1 MDARNLCSHITGP
14 NRLTPLLWRYARASR
29 HPPQYAGGHSR
40 HARAVAAAHSH
51 RRQQDTAG
59 HSHIESRPAAHA
71 AAMRQGH
78 LQPELSDTHQPAIA
92 RSDPLRHNPTRPGA
106 ALLSQPYSL
115 SCNPPS
121 EPLREDML
129 DTHGGVA
136 GPPGRGPHVPG
147 FSAHVITD
155 PGSCRISLP
164 ALSPLG
170 QALQDHNGHGG
181 LVLGLGVQNEAL
193 QGPGGHLTHS
203 GDPAFPIRH
212 PGTEA
217 EEPSSSSPDRECTS
231 SHLAAP
237 NQHLHCQSGGLVLAH
252 EDMHSGLADATGCQ
266 TASRLHISC
275 LASRTHGHFESA
287 GDASSHLEN
296 SHRPSSHHAA
306 AAGPFSQCAGESLCS
321 STSLASPRPTC
332 MPPGPTCMHAA
343 QAKCSGQGPA
353 SSGPGGM
360 HVAVATGTVDCDRSA
375 AASSRYCECLGLMA
389 PQVRDAVVHGRGI
402 TTARQGQDSRGHDR
416 DQPDVDPHEG
426 GHHDSHSDD
435 AREGGNYEEQ
445 DLSAGVAHASCG
457 MWRRG
462 TAPKT
467 ASTACLNGR
476 VTSAQGG
483 ALPTASAGSHAADS
497 SVQVASGAPLFSSAA
512 APPASLAG
520 VASRQAV
527 TPSAHIA
534 AIPVPDLSMPESL
547 FDRAAT
553 TRAVNSQ
560 NAAGPLI
567 GRYGVSTPPTDPL
580 CRTLPVAVLN
590 GEQQQ
595 HRTAA
600 QTGAGGGVRCR
611 SGHHSSTTRHSYTG
625 SLERRSSAGL
635 ACTTVQVCT
644 VLSSDLP
651 IKRSL
656 EGNFRSRST
665 SRRVKDSSGKSR
677 EGTWR
682 CSREGC
688 ASASAAACTPGCQIM
703 DANGMRGVEST
714 LRTLRSLGSSS
725 TRLGSSATRAL
736 SCRNSC
742 GLQAPPLPHSV
753 PSCGSG
759 SCLQDLPWLAS
770 ACHSCRSES
779 GRAELRL
786 RNDTGASPTAPW
798 QVLASESSC
807 RGLLKTSARVAGRA
821 EEDEERLENT
831 HDTERCRSLRLHGEG
846 SRRFRGSPDAAQ
858 ASNAD
863 GVHGQ
868 QSNGE
873 QIQEASTAVEELV
886 RACDVLCS
894 GMEDGLGTLADLV
907 QRSAAISVGESS
919 TRARETCSRSVEFG
933 DEVCGDR
940 AGREC
945 GTFCAWPR
953 RSNGATHAP
962 WEQDQGDQGAFG
974 GFSDP
979 DSWHRHWEP
988 RAGGEEAEMR
998 QSPLMGLGEFR
1009 EHEDEASAFQ
1019 ATWDRPTPGRE
1030 GSADGFRVFEENGRE
1045 LHAPPLP
1052 TPGSACDGFLDH
1064 ADPSMD
1070 STEASVP
1077 PPHAAPLRR
1086 VQSDPTHGFLIRCR
1100 VPRESQVLHF

>member
-29 HPPQYAGGHSR
+29 HPPQYAGGHSHSHSR
-40 HARAVAAAHSH
+40 HARAVAAAHGH
-51 RRQQDTAG
+51 RHHQRTAG

-78 LQPELSDTHQPAIA
+78 LQPELSDTHQPAVA

-106 ALLSQPYSL
+106 PLHSQPYSL
-115 SCNPPS
+115 SYNPPP

-136 GPPGRGPHVPG
+136 GPPGHGPHVPG
-147 FSAHVITD
+147 FSAHVMTD

-164 ALSPLG
+164 ALSPRG
-170 QALQDHNGHGG
+170 QALQDHRGQGR
-181 LVLGLGVQNEAL
+181 LVLGLGIQNEAL

-203 GDPAFPIRH
+203 GDPAFPIQY
-212 PGTEA
+212 PGREA

-231 SHLAAP
+231 SHLVAP
-237 NQHLHCQSGGLVLAH
+237 NQHLHCQSGSLVLAH
-252 EDMHSGLADATGCQ
+252 EDMHSGSADATGCQ
-266 TASRLHISC
+266 AAPRLHISC
-275 LASRTHGHFESA
+275 LAAPDHGHFEAA
-287 GDASSHLEN
+287 GDASSHHEN
-296 SHRPSSHHAA
+296 SHRPSSHQAA
-306 AAGPFSQCAGESLCS
+306 AAGPFSQCAEESLCGS
-321 STSLASPRPTC
+321 SSLAS
-332 MPPGPTCMHAA
+332 PGPTCMHAA
-343 QAKCSGQGPA
+343 QAKCSGQGLA

-360 HVAVATGTVDCDRSA
+360 HVAVATGRADCDRSA
-375 AASSRYCECLGLMA
+375 AADSRYRECSGLMA
-389 PQVRDAVVHGRGI
+389 PQVRDAVVHGSG
-402 TTARQGQDSRGHDR
+402 TTIARLGQDSRGHDR
-416 DQPDVDPHEG
+416 DQSDVDPHEG
-426 GHHDSHSDD
+426 GHHDRHPDQ
-435 AREGGNYEEQ
+435 ARVGRNYEEQ
-445 DLSAGVAHASCG
+445 DLSAGVEHASCD
-457 MWRRG
+457 MRRRG

-483 ALPTASAGSHAADS
+483 ALPTASAGSCAADS
-497 SVQVASGAPLFSSAA
+497 SVQVSSGPPLFSSAA
-512 APPASLAG
+512 APPASHAA
-520 VASRQAV
+520 VASKHAV

-534 AIPVPDLSMPESL
+534 AIPVPDLVMPESL
-547 FDRAAT
+547 SDRAAT

-560 NAAGPLI
+560 NAVGPSI

-580 CRTLPVAVLN
+580 RRNLPVAVLN
-590 GEQQQ
+590 GEQQQQQQHQ

-600 QTGAGGGVRCR
+600 QTGAGGGERCR
-611 SGHHSSTTRHSYTG
+611 SGHHASTTRHSCTG
-625 SLERRSSAGL
+625 SLERRSNVGL

-644 VLSSDLP
+644 VLSSDLQ

-665 SRRVKDSSGKSR
+665 SRRVKDSRANSR
-677 EGTWR
+677 EGTSR
-682 CSREGC
+682 RSREGC
-688 ASASAAACTPGCQIM
+688 ASASAATCTPGCRIM

-714 LRTLRSLGSSS
+714 LRTLRPLGSSS
-725 TRLGSSATRAL
+725 TRAL

-742 GLQAPPLPHSV
+742 GLQAPPLPLDQSV

-770 ACHSCRSES
+770 TCHSCRSES

-786 RNDTGASPTAPW
+786 WNDTGASPTAPW

-821 EEDEERLENT
+821 EEDEERLQNT
-831 HDTERCRSLRLHGEG
+831 HDSERCRSPRLHGEG
-846 SRRFRGSPDAAQ
+846 SRRFRGSLDAAQ
-858 ASNAD
+858 ASSAD

-868 QSNGE
+868 QSKGK
-873 QIQEASTAVEELV
+873 QMREASTAVGELV

-894 GMEDGLGTLADLV
+894 GMEDGLGTRAGLV
-907 QRSAAISVGESS
+907 QRSAAISVDESS
-919 TRARETCSRSVEFG
+919 TRAPETCSRSVEFG
-933 DEVCGDR
+933 DEVCGDG
-940 AGREC
+940 AGRES

-962 WEQDQGDQGAFG
+962 WEQDQGDQGGFG

-988 RAGGEEAEMR
+988 RAGGEEAE
-998 QSPLMGLGEFR
+998 SPLMGLGEFR

-1019 ATWDRPTPGRE
+1019 ATWDRPSRGRE
-1030 GSADGFRVFEENGRE
+1030 GSADGFRVFEGNGCE

-1052 TPGSACDGFLDH
+1052 TPGRACDGFLDH
-1064 ADPSMD
+1064 ADPSMA
-1070 STEASVP
+1070 STEASVSP
-1077 PPHAAPLRR
+1077 HHAAPLRR

-1100 VPRESQVLHF
+1100 VPREAQVLHF